1 MRRSRPYASF
11 RPDEE
16 SHGDLRFGIWFILPT
31 CPHSTVLGTLGV
43 LELVHSSHEP
53 GHVPARASAVGRRT
67 RAREDGP
74 RFFKG
79 LISFSKGLIRSRR
92 RVPRVIRSGS
102 ASGSALESGSGVHP
116 VMTRAATPTRA
127 AGAPSPLERRVS
139 ANLRRAAR
147 RRIIRCSAPSQS
159 AARPSRARHV
169 NLSSVSGT
177 PATAARS
184 APIAKA
190 LEAKVELQDP
200 ALEAAAE
207 AALVRVLPLLV
218 DNLEGEVLIGRAA
231 LELEDARVL
240 CA

>member
-1 MRRSRPYASF
+1 MPVFDRTRNRMVTSVLGFGSFCPPAHTVPYSQ
-11 RPDEE
+11 
-16 SHGDLRFGIWFILPT
+16 
-31 CPHSTVLGTLGV
+31 LGTLGEV
-43 LELVHSSHEP
+43 YSNSCTAATSQ
-53 GHVPARASAVGRRT
+53 HVPARASRSAVGRRT